1 MRGRDG
7 GRGHPHRDH
16 RVAAGHSP
24 AVVGGPVP
32 HHRRRCRRSGGHGG
46 TADSPGLT
54 RPVRVRIAT
63 SGPDAHVA
71 REILRRKGYEVVDG
85 GDDPVALVVVDE
97 WTAETDP
104 TVLQARAEGCG
115 VTVLAELILDGV
127 PRPVVGVT
135 GSAGKTSTCRALEH
149 ILTACGVPVAISSTA
164 RSGNAWP
171 DHSLAAQ
178 LNAPVPGTVTVAE
191 LTSTHLCHMDHVH
204 PDVAVVTTI
213 RPDHLELHGG
223 LDAYVAAKRRLV
235 ADLADDDAVVL
246 PTDDPQA
253 IALLGPVRGTRWGF
267 GAEPAERGAFSQG
280 TGVHLRSGDATR
292 EADTA
297 LTGPP
302 LRAALAAS
310 AAALALGMHPD
321 HVGDALADLKPVAHR
336 QAPRRGP
343 RGITIVDDSMAA
355 TPMKVQAALERFAA
369 EPLVVVLGGD
379 DAAGGQ
385 PVHASPEESDLM
397 ARVLLMAQASARAVV
412 TFGPARARMAA
423 RVVPAAQADDIAQ
436 ALEVAIGLCPD
447 GGTVLVSP
455 MFPLTPEEREAAGG
469 ERETAGGRR

>member
-1 MRGRDG
+1 M
-7 GRGHPHRDH
+7 
-16 RVAAGHSP
+16 
-24 AVVGGPVP
+24 
-32 HHRRRCRRSGGHGG
+32 
-46 TADSPGLT
+46 
-54 RPVRVRIAT
+54 RVRIAT

-71 REILRRKGYEVVDG
+71 RDILRARGHEVVDG
-85 GDDPVALVVVDE
+85 VDDPVDLVVVDE

-104 TVLQARAEGCG
+104 TVLRARAAGCG
-115 VTVLAELILDGV
+115 VTVLAELILDDA
-127 PRPVVGVT
+127 PHPVVGVT
-135 GSAGKTSTCRALEH
+135 GTAGKTSTCRALEH
-149 ILTACGVPVAISSTA
+149 VLTACGVPVAISSTA

-178 LNAPVPGTVTVAE
+178 LDAPEPGTVTVAE
-191 LTSTHLCHMDHVH
+191 LTSTHLCHMSHVH

-223 LDAYVAAKRRLV
+223 IDAYVAAKRRLV
-235 ADLADDDAVVL
+235 AELTDDDAVVL

-253 IALLGPVRGTRWGF
+253 IALLGPVRGVRWGF
-267 GAEPAERGAFSQG
+267 GAEPGERGAFAQG
-280 TGVHLRSGDATR
+280 TAVQLRSDDAAR
-292 EADTA
+292 GVDTT

-321 HVGDALADLKPVAHR
+321 QVGDALAGLDPVAHR
-336 QAPRRGP
+336 QVPRPGP

-369 EPLVVVLGGD
+369 NPLVVVLGGD
-379 DAAGGQ
+379 DALGGQ

-397 ARVLLMAQASARAVV
+397 ARVLSMAHAEARAVV
-412 TFGPARARMAA
+412 AFGPARARM
-423 RVVPAAQADDIAQ
+423 VPFVTPSAEADDIAQ
-436 ALEVAIGLCPD
+436 ALEVAIDLCPD

-455 MFPLTPEEREAAGG
+455 MFPLTPEQREVAAGT
-469 ERETAGGRR
+469 R